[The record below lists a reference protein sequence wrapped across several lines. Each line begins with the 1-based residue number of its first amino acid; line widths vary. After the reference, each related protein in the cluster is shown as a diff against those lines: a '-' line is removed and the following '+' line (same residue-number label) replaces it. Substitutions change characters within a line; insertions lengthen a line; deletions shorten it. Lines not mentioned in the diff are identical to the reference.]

1 MSEQS
6 KKNRF
11 RLEQGDGP
19 DEAPRAA
26 GGRLR
31 DAQGDAVYIDDPD
44 PRYTR
49 RMRFRWFVLGGLLLL
64 ALLTGGGLWYYFN
77 VYAPAGEGTGD
88 PREFQRVGERL
99 EDSYYLPAED
109 LSPELARAVALY
121 RNFERDAA
129 KRAFEKFITADA
141 ADREKSIAAIYL
153 GVMAL
158 ESERYSE
165 AKRQFIRGLKYDPE
179 SVGALVNL
187 AIVERRLGNHAD
199 AQQYA
204 RQARELAPRDRNVAL
219 ILGNILNESQD
230 VDGAIDSYREGLS
243 DSPDDPL
250 LLYNMALS
258 LLRQE
263 KYEEALLNFSKAARA
278 ARSGGVSLGT
288 GSGSTTAIAVQ
299 SHAHMGQ
306 IYFRQGNLEMAADAL
321 RSAVRLAPDNGKYR
335 YNLGVIYL
343 RMNRGAQALDEFRR
357 ALDAGTNDVEVYR
370 ALARA
375 FVSSDLRQPA
385 LAIRALEK
393 GLYLR
398 PDDLDT
404 LFQLGDLYHAENDLI
419 NAARVYAKLVN
430 ITPGGVNTE
439 DAYLKLAVVYSE
451 MERYND
457 AIEVLERAAGINP
470 RNART
475 YFVLGQV
482 YDQAGRRDLAIE
494 NWKKAL
500 RGSPVGDANVEGD
513 AAGGGLVLNR
523 EEEREIRMAIAA
535 AYRKEG
541 ALDLALIEYNRIRE
555 RNRAAPAVASDPELD
570 LEVGLTY
577 MALKDYENAI
587 ASFDA
592 VTASGSADET
602 MRKQAFLQTAAAYA
616 ESGDGRRVE
625 EARANINKAVR
636 MDPADQEAR
645 MLQAYILMKTNSMVD
660 REKAVEIL
668 KAVTR
673 SDIDARDASR
683 AHNLLGLAYMQS
695 SEYRR
700 ALSSFEQA
708 VRLDPGNADAYRNQR
723 AAANAYEKEL

>member
-1 MSEQS
+1 MSEHS

-11 RLEQGDGP
+11 HLEQGETPED
-19 DEAPRAA
+19 A
-26 GGRLR
+26 GRPVGSRLR
-31 DAQGDAVYIDDPD
+31 DAQGDAVFIDDPD
-44 PRYTR
+44 PRHAR
-49 RMRFRWFVLGGLLLL
+49 RMRFRWFVLGGVLLL
-64 ALLTGGGLWYYFN
+64 ALLTGGGLWYYYS
-77 VYAPAGEGTGD
+77 VYGSGGQKSGD
-88 PREFQRVGERL
+88 SKDFQRVGERL
-99 EDSYYLPAED
+99 EDSYYLPSENV
-109 LSPELARAVALY
+109 SPELARAIALY

-129 KRAFEKFITADA
+129 RRAFEQFITAA
-141 ADREKSIAAIYL
+141 APDNEKSIAAIFL

-165 AKRQFIRGLKYDPE
+165 AKRQFIRALKYNPE
-179 SVGALVNL
+179 SVGALVNM
-187 AIVERRLGNHAD
+187 AVVERRLGNHAD
-199 AQQYA
+199 ARQFAQ
-204 RQARELAPRDRNVAL
+204 QARRLAPGDRNVAL

-278 ARSGGVSLGT
+278 ARSAVGGNRVG
-288 GSGSTTAIAVQ
+288 IAVQ
-299 SHAHMGQ
+299 AHAHMGQ

-321 RSAVRLAPDNGKYR
+321 RSAVQLAPDNGKYR

-343 RMNRGAQALDEFRR
+343 RMNRGGQALDEFRR
-357 ALDAGTNDVEVYR
+357 ALDAGTNEADVYR

-375 FVSSDLRQPA
+375 FVSDDLRQPA

-398 PDDLDT
+398 PDDIDT
-404 LFQLGDLYHAENDLI
+404 LFQLGDLYHAENDLV
-419 NAARVYAKLVN
+419 NAARAYAKIVN
-430 ITPGGVNTE
+430 ITPGDVNTE

-451 MERYND
+451 MERHND
-457 AIEVLERAAGINP
+457 AIDVLERAAGINP

-475 YFVLGQV
+475 YFILGQV
-482 YDQAGRRDLAIE
+482 YDRAGRRDLAIE

-500 RGSPVGDANVEGD
+500 RDARNNASEGALADD
-513 AAGGGLVLNR
+513 AADASAGIRLGR
-523 EEEREIRMAIAA
+523 DEEREIRLAIAA

-541 ALDLALIEYNRIRE
+541 AHDLALLQYNRVRE
-555 RNRAAPAVASDPELD
+555 RNRVQPAVVSDPELD

-577 MALKDYENAI
+577 MALKDYENAV
-587 ASFDA
+587 ASFEA
-592 VTASGSADET
+592 VAASAAADEA
-602 MRKQAFLQTAAAYA
+602 MRKRAFLQIAAAFA
-616 ESGDGRRVE
+616 ESGDSGRLS
-625 EARANINKAVR
+625 EARSNINKAVR

-645 MLQAYILMKTNSMVD
+645 MLQAYILMKSNSMVD

-673 SDIDARDASR
+673 SDIDARDASK
-683 AHNLLGLAYMQS
+683 AHNLLGLAYMQG

-700 ALSSFEQA
+700 ALASFEQA
-708 VRLDPGNADAYRNQR
+708 VRLDPGNSDAYRNQR

>member
-1 MSEQS
+1 MSDYS

-11 RLEQGDGP
+11 HLEQGESP
-19 DEAPRAA
+19 DDPRRAP
-26 GGRLR
+26 GGRFR
-31 DAQGDAVYIDDPD
+31 DARGDEVYIDDPD
-44 PRYTR
+44 PRHTR
-49 RMRFRWFVLGGLLLL
+49 RMRFRWFVLAGVVLL
-64 ALLTGGGLWYYFN
+64 ALLTAGGLWYYYSF
-77 VYAPAGEGTGD
+77 YGSDGKGPGD
-88 PREFQRVGERL
+88 AREFQRVGERL
-99 EDSYYLPAED
+99 EDSYYIPSED
-109 LSPELARAVALY
+109 VSPELARAIALY
-121 RNFERDAA
+121 RNYERDAA
-129 KRAFEKFITADA
+129 KRGFEQFITADA
-141 ADREKSIAAIYL
+141 PDKEKSIAAIFL

-165 AKRQFIRGLKYDPE
+165 AKRQFIRALKYNPE
-179 SVGALVNL
+179 SVGALVNM
-187 AIVERRLGNHAD
+187 AVVERRLGNHAD

-230 VDGAIDSYREGLS
+230 VEGAIDSYREGLS
-243 DSPDDPL
+243 ESPDDPL

-278 ARSGGVSLGT
+278 ARGGGT
-288 GSGSTTAIAVQ
+288 GLGATGIAVQ
-299 SHAHMGQ
+299 AHAHMGQ

-321 RSAVRLAPDNGKYR
+321 RSAVQLAPDNGKFR

-343 RMNRGAQALDEFRR
+343 RMNRGGQALQEFTR
-357 ALDAGTNDVEVYR
+357 ALDAGTNDADVYR

-375 FVSSDLRQPA
+375 FNGSDLRQPA

-398 PDDLDT
+398 PDDINT
-404 LFQLGDLYHAENDLI
+404 LFQLGELYHAENDLV
-419 NAARVYAKLVN
+419 NAARVYAKIVN
-430 ITPGGVNTE
+430 ITPGDVNTE

-457 AIEVLERAAGINP
+457 AIEVLERASGINP

-482 YDQAGRRDLAIE
+482 YDRAGRRDLAIE

-500 RGSPVGDANVEGD
+500 RDASGPGDSDLADAGESPAP
-513 AAGGGLVLNR
+513 LLNR
-523 EEEREIRMAIAA
+523 DEEREIRLAIAA

-541 ALDLALIEYNRIRE
+541 AHDLALLEYNRVRE

-570 LEVGLTY
+570 FEIGLTY
-577 MALKDYENAI
+577 MALKDYQNAV
-587 ASFDA
+587 ASFEA
-592 VTASGSADET
+592 VAASGTADEAT
-602 MRKQAFLQTAAAYA
+602 RKQAYLQIAAAYA
-616 ESGDGRRVE
+616 ESGDGRRLE

-673 SDIDARDASR
+673 SDIDAREASK

-695 SEYRR
+695 GEYRR
-700 ALSSFEQA
+700 ALASFEQA
-708 VRLDPGNADAYRNQR
+708 VRLDPGNSDAYRNQR

>member
-1 MSEQS
+1 MSDYL

-11 RLEQGDGP
+11 RLEQGDNP
-19 DEAPRAA
+19 EDAA
-26 GGRLR
+26 RGTGTRLR

-44 PRYTR
+44 PRHTGR
-49 RMRFRWFVLGGLLLL
+49 ARFRWFVIGGVVLL
-64 ALLTGGGLWYYFN
+64 ALITGFGLWYYSNTYGFGGD
-77 VYAPAGEGTGD
+77 AAGQERD
-88 PREFQRVGERL
+88 FQRVGEKL
-99 EDSYYLPAED
+99 EDSYYIPTED
-109 LSPELARAVALY
+109 VSAPLARAIALY

-129 KRAFEKFITADA
+129 KRAFEQFINSDA
-141 ADREKSIAAIYL
+141 VDTEKSISAIFL

-165 AKRQFIRGLKYDPE
+165 AKRQFIRGLKYNPE
-179 SVGALVNL
+179 SVAALVNM
-187 AIVERRLGNHAD
+187 AVVERRLGNHAD

-204 RQARELAPRDRNVAL
+204 KQARELAPRDRNVAL

-230 VDGAIDSYREGLS
+230 VEGAIDSYREGLS
-243 DSPDDPL
+243 DSPEDPL

-278 ARSGGVSLGT
+278 ARSENAP
-288 GSGSTTAIAVQ
+288 GSGAVSIAVQ

-306 IYFRQGNLEMAADAL
+306 IYFRQGNLEMAADSL

-357 ALDAGTNDVEVYR
+357 ALDAGTNDADVYR

-375 FVSSDLRQPA
+375 FNSPDLRQPA

-398 PDDLDT
+398 PDDIET
-404 LFQLGDLYHAENDLI
+404 LFQLGDMYHAEQDLI
-419 NAARVYAKLVN
+419 NASRVYAKIVN
-430 ITPGGVNTE
+430 ITPGDINTE

-457 AIEVLERAAGINP
+457 AIEVLERATGINP

-482 YDQAGRRDLAIE
+482 YDRAGRRDLAIE

-500 RGSPVGDANVEGD
+500 RDGGVIGVIGDSAVGQDAD
-513 AAGGGLVLNR
+513 APLALNR
-523 EEEREIRMAIAA
+523 DEEREIRLAIAG

-541 ALDLALIEYNRIRE
+541 AHDLALLEYSRIRE
-555 RNRAAPAVASDPELD
+555 RNRAAPVVSSDPELD
-570 LEVGLTY
+570 EAVGLTY
-577 MALKDYENAI
+577 MALKDYANAV
-587 ASFDA
+587 ASFEA
-592 VTASGSADET
+592 VAASPTADET
-602 MRKQAFLQTAAAYA
+602 MRKQAFLQIAAAYA
-616 ESGDGRRVE
+616 ESGESRKLE

-673 SDIDARDASR
+673 SDIDARDASK

-700 ALSSFEQA
+700 ALASFEQA
-708 VRLDPGNADAYRNQR
+708 VRLDPINSDAYQNQR